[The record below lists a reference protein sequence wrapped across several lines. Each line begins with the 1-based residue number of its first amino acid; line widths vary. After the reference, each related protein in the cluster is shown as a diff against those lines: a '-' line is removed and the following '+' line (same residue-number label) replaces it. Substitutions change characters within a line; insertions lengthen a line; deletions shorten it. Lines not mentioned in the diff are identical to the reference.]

1 MNDISLLS
9 DDELD
14 ALLLAHVKERR
25 QKVAMIIAMA
35 MGSYE
40 TYDEERVGRRILAL
54 VESGKV
60 ESFGDVRKWR
70 ISEIRL
76 KKPAGD

>member
-14 ALLLAHVKERR
+14 ALLLAQVKERQ
-25 QKVAMIIAMA
+25 QKVAMVIAMA
-35 MGSYE
+35 MQSYE

-60 ESFGDVRKWR
+60 ASFGDVRKWR
-70 ISEIRL
+70 YSEICL
-76 KKPAGD
+76 K

>member
-14 ALLLAHVKERR
+14 ALLLAQVKNRQ
-25 QKVAMIIAMA
+25 QKVAMVIAMA
-35 MGSYE
+35 MRPYE

-70 ISEIRL
+70 YSEICL
-76 KKPAGD
+76 K